1 MPPPCAWMHPR
12 ASEATR
18 KIMLMDQ
25 VSLRILAGEIQ
36 VPPGVV
42 PSFPVA
48 VKKDPTIEHFHN
60 EKLTA
65 DP

>member
-1 MPPPCAWMHPR
+1 
-12 ASEATR
+12 
-18 KIMLMDQ
+18 MLMDQ

>member
-1 MPPPCAWMHPR
+1 
-12 ASEATR
+12 
-18 KIMLMDQ
+18 MLMDQ

-36 VPPGVV
+36 VPPGVD

-48 VKKDPTIEHFHN
+48 VKKDPTIEHFNN
-60 EKLTA
+60 EVLTA